1 MASYDYYKRK
11 DTGSVIPSLKP
22 GENWFFIRI
31 QPALQ
36 PMAVADTLKLFKV
49 KNHWVIKNGLTRITT
64 PTTAAALGDIG
75 TTAGG
80 NELDTNLDLDS
91 ASDTWVRM
99 DTVDDDGPVPIQS
112 DDYIYFECLS
122 AAITDGVIDLLIEIF
137 IPHDSVGSMTSN
149 EG

>member
-11 DTGSVIPSLKP
+11 DTGSVIPSLVP
-22 GENWFFIRI
+22 GSNWFFIRI

-36 PMAVADTLKLFKV
+36 NMSIADTLKLFKV
-49 KNHWVIKNGLTRITT
+49 KNHWVILNGLTRITT
-64 PTTAAALGDIG
+64 ATTAGALGDIG

-80 NELDTNLDLDS
+80 KELDEDLDLDS
-91 ASDTWVRM
+91 TSDTWIRM
-99 DTVDDDGPVPIQS
+99 DTVDDDGPVPIEA
-112 DDYIYFECLS
+112 DGYIYFECLT

-137 IPHDSVGSMTSN
+137 VPHTEVGSMTSN